1 MVLAESS
8 QSYSERDF
16 QMKACISAAGPTPI
30 GKLDISAC
38 SNGTSSKRSKAS
50 KMSVSE
56 TRFVRGGLRATNNE
70 LANGETSAELIK
82 KLIKEAD
89 EATSPIQYT
98 FMPISSILQTR
109 FKPGSM
115 NYIRATNLEY
125 YYNGFFNYG
134 CHYVVDVWCNCRGK
148 TCVRHKSENK
158 SPLVPRKLHLWTRQ
172 NGTGKDAIGKSW
184 GHGVAATTKIS
195 MKRTLCSPYLAP
207 QKMLVN
213 VKHLVTDPT
222 TRQLILLQVK
232 QQE

>member
-134 CHYVVDVWCNCRGK
+134 CHYVVGVWCNCRGK
-148 TCVRHKSENK
+148 TCVRHKSEKQIAPSSKETAFINTAKWDWKGCNWKVVGSWCGCHNK
-158 SPLVPRKLHLWTRQ
+158 
-172 NGTGKDAIGKSW
+172 DF
-184 GHGVAATTKIS
+184 
-195 MKRTLCSPYLAP
+195 
-207 QKMLVN
+207 
-213 VKHLVTDPT
+213 
-222 TRQLILLQVK
+222 
-232 QQE
+232 QERHVV